1 MKNYPKRTK
10 TTHVD
15 TTKSSK
21 SELAGDKLWNEFT
34 SNISPL
40 SHRNKRANVSVI
52 ECSSR
57 KKTQTPLEK
66 SVRALPQAQVKRANA
81 DLPKFSHGLASG
93 LDSQS
98 TRKMR
103 RGKVEIQARLD
114 LHGMIQSEAHSSLLG
129 FLGRA
134 YESGK
139 KTVLVITGKGLTE
152 NGEIGILRQA
162 VPKWLNEQP
171 MRTWIRGFDHA
182 APTDGGKGALYV
194 LLRRKR

>member
-1 MKNYPKRTK
+1 MTKYPKPTK
-10 TTHVD
+10 NTHSN

-21 SELAGDKLWNEFT
+21 SELAGDDLWNEFT
-34 SNISPL
+34 SKISPL
-40 SHRNKRANVSVI
+40 SHRNKRANVIVI

-66 SVRALPQAQVKRANA
+66 SVRALPQDQVKRVHV
-81 DLPKFSHGLASG
+81 DLPKFSHGFSTG
-93 LDSQS
+93 LDSQA

-103 RGKVEIQARLD
+103 RGKIKVQARLD
-114 LHGMIQSEAHSSLLG
+114 LHGMIQSEAHSSLLE

-134 YESGK
+134 YDSGK

-171 MRTWIRGFDHA
+171 MRTWVRGFNHA
-182 APTDGGKGALYV
+182 VPTDGGTGALYV